1 MALYYRYK
9 KSLIL
14 ELILFVF
21 CIGLFLH

>member
-21 CIGLFLH
+21 CIG

>member
-21 CIGLFLH
+21 CIGL